1 MARRSLYTAEDVR
14 QFVDASDHD
23 SSFSSA
29 EEEEEEEEDSEE
41 ESCHFELQLDS
52 DEEKVCDE

>member
-1 MARRSLYTAEDVR
+1 MARRSLYSAEDVR

-29 EEEEEEEEDSEE
+29 EEEEEEDSEE
-41 ESCHFELQLDS
+41 DSCHFELQLDS

>member
-29 EEEEEEEEDSEE
+29 EEEEEDSEE